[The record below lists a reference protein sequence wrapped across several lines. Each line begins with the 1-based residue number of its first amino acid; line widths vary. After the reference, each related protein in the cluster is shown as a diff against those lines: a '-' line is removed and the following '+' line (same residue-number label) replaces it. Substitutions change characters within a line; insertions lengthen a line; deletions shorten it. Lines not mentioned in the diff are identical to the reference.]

1 MPYGTVISCSWQQ
14 SFNAQCSSRV
24 LSGNVVQG
32 LFDGEIQWSFVDQ
45 AHGQSTY
52 APLFSNGVAQNILT
66 DNDNHTVIYQNDN
79 NGAEL
84 VLPGDVGTDETFG
97 IIGFAQNA

>member
-1 MPYGTVISCSWQQ
+1 MSNDAERLKRYAQ
-14 SFNAQCSSRV
+14 SRKEKRHV
-24 LSGNVVQG
+24 R
-32 LFDGEIQWSFVDQ
+32 
-45 AHGQSTY
+45 
-52 APLFSNGVAQNILT
+52 PVAQNILT